1 MKIVRFLFIFACTC
15 ALLMPLAVD
24 AQSSPAHIKA
34 QAVEMT
40 RALLRK
46 DNQKFLSYMHPRVI
60 EAGGGPEKVMQLMD
74 TMQNQMVKFGAKVKK
89 ITIGNPSALI
99 KEKNSWQC
107 TVPQTSQFVFMGND
121 IEATT
126 TLIALSED
134 QGAHWYF
141 LDTGVYGEKR
151 LKTLLP
157 SLSPNLVIPKM
168 NPPKIQ
174 PSGSAP
180 KQLP

>member
-1 MKIVRFLFIFACTC
+1 MKLKILLSYILYSCAFL
-15 ALLMPLAVD
+15 LPLSMH
-24 AQSSPAHIKA
+24 AQSTPAHIKA

-40 RALLRK
+40 RALLKK
-46 DNQKFLSYMHPRVI
+46 DNQKFLSFMHPRVI
-60 EAGGGPEKVMQLMD
+60 EAGGGPEKVMQMMD

-107 TVPQTSQFVFMGND
+107 TLPQTSQFSFMGNE

-126 TLIALSED
+126 TLIAISED
-134 QGAHWYF
+134 QGRHWYF
-141 LDTGVYGEKR
+141 LDTSVYGEKR

-157 SLSPNLVIPKM
+157 SLSPKLVIPKM
-168 NPPKIQ
+168 SPPKIQ
-174 PSGSAP
+174 PANGGSKP
-180 KQLP
+180 IS